1 MINYKLHHVNGLYFE
16 LVDDGG
22 KNREY
27 DISFVDKAFP
37 DKPIYET
44 KLKTNSWSRLERKF
58 LSDIAIYVRFEGRTI
73 KQINILDEIRGKKV
87 FISFESKALG
97 DTLAWMPYCL
107 EFAKHYECKVV
118 VSTFK
123 NFLFEKVYPE
133 LEFVERGVSVNN
145 IIQTALEGSVVNTF
159 YENDRRY
166 DITVRLEADY
176 RNSIDAISTVQI
188 PLPGKNIGINLGDI
202 ADIRSMQGSARIN
215 REMGT
220 RNSSVKANIIGRD
233 QGGFVREAQAAVK
246 KNIQLPPGYYIT
258 WGGQFENQHRAVKRL
273 QFIIPI
279 TVLLIFSL
287 LFWAFRSI
295 RKALLVLLIIP
306 FSMIGGIAGLALAG
320 LHFSVSSAVGFI
332 AVAGVSVQNGVI
344 MVKRINE
351 ILLTEKVIID
361 GAIEGA
367 VSRLRPIVMTAL
379 MACLGLLPSALS
391 HGIGSETQRPF
402 AVVIVGGILT
412 ATLVTLILLP
422 LVFPYFQNKEITTDP
437 FSK

>member
-44 KLKTNSWSRLERKF
+44 KLKTYSWSRLERKF

-145 IIQTALEGSVVNTF
+145 IIGMFEIGWHWDKNKEPVNPILIPLQKSATNILNLPFEEIIPKMDFTPKERPIENKYVCISTHSTAQLKYWYYWQELIDNLVLDGYKVFEISNQDSPDLKNIEVFEDRSLENTMNMIHHSEF
-159 YENDRRY
+159 FVGLSSGLSWLSWALQKKVFMISNFTNKDHEFTINTTRIINEDFCHGCWHNPLFRFDKGNWNYCPEHEDTPRQF
-166 DITVRLEADY
+166 ECHK
-176 RNSIDAISTVQI
+176 SIDVDIVLKI
-188 PLPGKNIGINLGDI
+188 IKENL
-202 ADIRSMQGSARIN
+202 
-215 REMGT
+215 
-220 RNSSVKANIIGRD
+220 
-233 QGGFVREAQAAVK
+233 
-246 KNIQLPPGYYIT
+246 
-258 WGGQFENQHRAVKRL
+258 
-273 QFIIPI
+273 
-279 TVLLIFSL
+279 
-287 LFWAFRSI
+287 
-295 RKALLVLLIIP
+295 
-306 FSMIGGIAGLALAG
+306 
-320 LHFSVSSAVGFI
+320 
-332 AVAGVSVQNGVI
+332 
-344 MVKRINE
+344 
-351 ILLTEKVIID
+351 
-361 GAIEGA
+361 
-367 VSRLRPIVMTAL
+367 
-379 MACLGLLPSALS
+379 
-391 HGIGSETQRPF
+391 
-402 AVVIVGGILT
+402 
-412 ATLVTLILLP
+412 
-422 LVFPYFQNKEITTDP
+422 
-437 FSK
+437 